1 MKRGL
6 IVIVSVVVLAGAAAA
21 LAQALLAE
29 QPVFATTRNE
39 RNPAADHNGTTEV
52 WALTRSRSG
61 QPGKYDAFVKEGA
74 GPLVKLNA
82 AGQGWTG
89 GIDYPFVVYQQIASN
104 RSNLFFYD
112 IGTKLRTPATDANSR
127 RWEWHPTFQ
136 GAPDDYEMLFNRDA
150 NSNPTQRVV
159 YLRHRD
165 SPFIHDQRILATITR
180 ATHFLQSDQIAGD
193 WATYTRCVPNCN
205 VRLYRISTHARTAM
219 PKPVTTRPRQQYA
232 GAVTSTG
239 AVYLIRSGPN
249 CGERVRIVR
258 YDPARSDPQFGTI
271 VAALPRGIDVAISH
285 ARENTDGSV
294 DVFYDRVNCST
305 GRFNINKI
313 TDPPP
318 GP

>member
-6 IVIVSVVVLAGAAAA
+6 IVIVSLAVLAGAAAA

-29 QPVFATTRNE
+29 QPVFTTTRNE
-39 RNPAADHNGTTEV
+39 RNPAADQNGATEV
-52 WALTRSRSG
+52 WALARSREG
-61 QPGKYDAFVKEGA
+61 QPGKFDAFVKEGA

-89 GIDYPFVVYQQIASN
+89 GIDYPFVVYQQIANN

-112 IGTKLRTPATDANSR
+112 ISTSTRTPATDANTT

-136 GAPDDYEMLFNRDA
+136 GTPDDYEMLFNRDA
-150 NSNPTQRVV
+150 NSNPTQRVMF
-159 YLRHRD
+159 LDH
-165 SPFIHDQRILATITR
+165 SPVVHVERVLATITR
-180 ATHFLQSDQIAGD
+180 ASHYLQADQLAGE

-205 VRLYRISTHARTAM
+205 VRRYRVSTSTTITL
-219 PKPVTTRPRQQYA
+219 PKPVTSRPRQQYA

-285 ARENTDGSV
+285 AEENGDGSV

-305 GRFNINKI
+305 GRFNINKV